1 MKRRRTGNG
10 TTNRQWLYVFWNLP
24 YFLVVKIGIGG
35 DMWKR
40 RRQVDK
46 SAKGIDIPIW
56 FIYIP
61 FAYQLEQFIHSI
73 MDFCHI
79 SGFGGSGHTERF
91 FIIAAIPAII
101 LSLLLF
107 IFEYVFYLAAA
118 LLIAWIVAGAPSHY

>member
-10 TTNRQWLYVFWNLP
+10 TTNRQWLYIFWNFP
-24 YFLVVKIGIGG
+24 FIWIVKIGIGG

-40 RRQVDK
+40 RKQVDK
-46 SAKGIDIPIW
+46 SAPGIDIPIW

-73 MDFCHI
+73 MSIIQVPFW
-79 SGFGGSGHTERF
+79 GSGHTERF
-91 FIIAAIPAII
+91 FIIAAVPAIV

-107 IFEYVFYLAAA
+107 IFEYLFYLAAA
-118 LLIAWIVAGAPSHY
+118 LFIAWIVAGAPSHY